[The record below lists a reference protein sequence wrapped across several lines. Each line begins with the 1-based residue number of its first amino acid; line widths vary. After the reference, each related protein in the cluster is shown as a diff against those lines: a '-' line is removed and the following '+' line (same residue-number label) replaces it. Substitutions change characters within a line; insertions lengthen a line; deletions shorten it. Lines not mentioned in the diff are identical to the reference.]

1 MSLVGPI
8 LDGILIALLLVALAY
23 GLRLERQLKT
33 LRSGQEIFA
42 RTVTDLDAA
51 AINAR
56 ASISELKTL
65 TEESQDLLHGR
76 IMAARELL
84 PKLEQAATRAER
96 ASASLEQALDAR
108 QKQSAALEPAI
119 KPERADYRSVAPRF
133 AEVVEMA
140 QEPGSVESH
149 IQAIQ
154 AALKAAR
161 ARVIDPEFDRQIAQ
175 RASAV
180 ASRAEPAAHH
190 DTADD
195 EAAYLDDDPWPEPEP
210 TQTYRDELYDDR
222 APDAE
227 ARSRPVSQRPSTS
240 RPSLSRMASSRLDRA
255 LGDRS

>member
-42 RTVTDLDAA
+42 RSVTDLDAA

-56 ASISELKTL
+56 ASIAELKTL

-76 IMAARELL
+76 IVAARELL

-96 ASASLEQALDAR
+96 AAASLEKALEAR
-108 QKQSAALEPAI
+108 QSQGFAAETSSVT
-119 KPERADYRSVAPRF
+119 ERAEYRSLAPRF
-133 AEVVEMA
+133 AEAVDMTP
-140 QEPGSVESH
+140 EPGRVETH

-161 ARVIDPEFDRQIAQ
+161 ARVIEPEFDRQIEQ
-175 RASAV
+175 RASSV
-180 ASRAEPAAHH
+180 ASRAETLAPY

-195 EAAYLDDDPWPEPEP
+195 EAAYLDDDPWSKPEPSQP
-210 TQTYRDELYDDR
+210 YWDDLYDAR
-222 APDAE
+222 ASNAE
-227 ARSRPVSQRPSTS
+227 ARSHAESQRPSSS
-240 RPSLSRMASSRLDRA
+240 RQPLPRMTSSRLDRA

>member
-42 RTVTDLDAA
+42 RSVTDLDAA

-56 ASISELKTL
+56 VSIAELKAL

-76 IMAARELL
+76 IVAARELL
-84 PKLEQAATRAER
+84 PKLEQAAIRAER
-96 ASASLEQALDAR
+96 AAASLELVLER
-108 QKQSAALEPAI
+108 QQSQGVIAAAVP
-119 KPERADYRSVAPRF
+119 PRSDYRPVAPRF

-140 QEPGSVESH
+140 PEPGSVETH

-161 ARVIDPEFDRQIAQ
+161 ARVIVPEKPDDWRSVARHAETLASDVRARDLSDYIDYAQ
-175 RASAV
+175 PEV
-180 ASRAEPAAHH
+180 
-190 DTADD
+190 D
-195 EAAYLDDDPWPEPEP
+195 YLDPLEP
-210 TQTYRDELYDDR
+210 DDR
-222 APDAE
+222 PAPSGV
-227 ARSRPVSQRPSTS
+227 RLTR
-240 RPSLSRMASSRLDRA
+240 SRLDRA